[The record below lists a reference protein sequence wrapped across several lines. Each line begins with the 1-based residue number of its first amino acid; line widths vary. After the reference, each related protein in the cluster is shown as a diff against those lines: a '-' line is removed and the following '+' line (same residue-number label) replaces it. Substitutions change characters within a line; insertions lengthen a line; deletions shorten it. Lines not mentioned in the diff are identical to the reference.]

1 MMRAPKNKVTV
12 TTVWNTGETVD
23 IYRIVRL
30 IKNYNFN
37 WHINDDN
44 RANLFDTF
52 IFGPLEEYFGAIS
65 FFFGPRIQTLPI
77 RCETGQVGVDYITV
91 GRKAQ
96 I

>member
-52 IFGPLEEYFGAIS
+52 IFGPLEEYFGAIVFIFS
-65 FFFGPRIQTLPI
+65 ALESRLFQFAVR
-77 RCETGQVGVDYITV
+77 RD
-91 GRKAQ
+91 K
-96 I
+96 